1 MQERYRRKSLFVI
14 VIIRYQQFLLLRRS
28 KYLKEFNI
36 SVSTIPHKFTTR
48 KINETTEPVK
58 RRSPHLLT
66 FFTQR
71 SNKIKMSKCRVEI

>member
-1 MQERYRRKSLFVI
+1 MNSTV
-14 VIIRYQQFLLLRRS
+14 
-28 KYLKEFNI
+28 NI
-36 SVSTIPHKFTTR
+36 SVPTIPHKFTTR

-58 RRSPHLLT
+58 LRSPHLLT